1 MKKAFKPQASSAR
14 SFGGSGFGGGF
25 GASGFGVSSSPL
37 SWIGEPP
44 DLSNISDPNV
54 GVAFKNLTKKDSTTK
69 AKALEELQ
77 QYVSAPDQQIEEAV
91 LEAWVKL
98 YPRLSIDSARRVRQ
112 LAHNVLGQI
121 AVKSGKRMV
130 KHMSRIAGPWLAG
143 AQDSDR
149 AAAKAAQDA
158 LKHVFNTPEKLQ
170 NLGKAFQQPIL
181 EHCRDALLN
190 ETVQTLSDER
200 SVSPADAQATYSRV
214 VATSIAVIS
223 NLLND
228 LASEEVAKQQET
240 YEGIVGQSK
249 IWELASY
256 KEDVV
261 VRRSIHR
268 FLRTCLS
275 KQKTAVEANLSTISE
290 AYISKALPHDQ
301 TGSSYDFMLALV
313 ELTDAFPH
321 AWTTSYTSKKPPST
335 RLRGCIKR
343 GSQAGPA
350 EFWTNAWLL
359 FSKLPAEVLPQKY
372 SEAEELLNAVHDGV
386 SQKDDRFNASAAW
399 FTYFKVLDLVQNT
412 ASLSDE
418 EHETLLNKM
427 AIPAIEQYLRPSPS
441 TADWLISGAK
451 PAWNVSKA
459 AFCKRL
465 PAVLE
470 KKWPEYAALLI
481 EDIRTSLPEQS
492 KDFDK
497 SQAHVASAAERWALL
512 QSELLR
518 EEYQLSES
526 LQTVFSQTAKDVIKA
541 SLELLRSRNGKPYG
555 AAAAVD
561 ELQNHCKALLAKDQE
576 TQDIIATFVIEDL
589 PEFLSSPSQR
599 QLVSL
604 LYHFQTDSRF
614 GDAWNKTATALG
626 NSPDSD
632 EKLNAFRNLLA
643 SLRVKPAAE
652 IAAQNGDIQAFLQ
665 RQFKSSL
672 ETGEQWNF
680 VSGILKGTP
689 SVASE
694 ESVDSMLAEL
704 TASLSISEKADSALS
719 GLQEISRSNKALV
732 KEHIKKPNG
741 SQLLPSLLL
750 LEESANES
758 LAAKASSISKS
769 IVTEAD
775 KAGSQ
780 TILFDVVHQSLR
792 DVSLSSLPMPQVLD
806 MAANLIKDS
815 DLEQKKQ
822 EVAKQALPNLDSWK
836 SAIAPFIATA
846 PSIALAITSILGGAT
861 YMVDPETKS
870 DPSKILRDADG
881 LSQALRYAMYTSR
894 VFSNSVLL
902 QALES
907 ETQTELFQLFYITHI
922 LLTESISLTAEG
934 GLASPNP
941 ETEVEVIEFV
951 NEANKFIGD
960 CFQQY
965 EDASS
970 SHAFVGTTLDNFFEK
985 SKGTTT
991 SAFCHAQA
999 LSHALGDL
1007 ESIHGGGHA
1016 KVQEYEDKTLQ
1027 LYKAKDVVPFT
1038 ACASGLKEAL
1048 SDSKKLDRQTNELV
1062 ADLTGLDA
1070 AQSSEKA
1077 ITQLVMLNALFPES
1091 KQADSIVAKQR
1102 LIFLMKHV
1110 LPWLDNDDI
1119 VTPIKAETC
1128 KTLLFVLPGVS
1139 DIYGEHWSQIL
1150 AFLAHTWELG
1160 FVRDEIADESRMALI
1175 YTTLQLSSILRSL
1188 KSGEEPNDD
1197 LVDAWKESSEV
1208 LYMGLMNL
1216 VRQGQGQ
1223 SDEHH
1228 EPLKAVFQ
1236 SLGSEVAK
1244 WSTGEVEDEAELY
1257 PLLYT
1262 PSKALQK
1269 TAFDILHRV
1278 IPAAQEQVSFDA
1290 ALEKKTARL
1299 PEELLSLLLAPP
1311 TLDSLADASFRT
1323 GIPHELQAYL
1333 YSWQLVF
1340 DHFANASYQVK
1351 SDYVEALREG
1361 EYLGH
1366 LLELTWEL
1374 LGHVRGRPVDV
1385 SKYDIRKFD
1394 YLDQTGDLEGLSAD
1408 KRMHWLLAHLY
1419 YQSLMHVP
1427 SLTKSQFLAIKSRQ
1441 TGLAVESWTAKYIAP
1456 LLVSASL
1463 DSVAQWADT
1472 VKNDPDYEGWTVKV
1486 SPRSREVHFSYL
1498 VDEQTMAIVLRL
1510 SETYPLASAR
1520 IEGLNRVAADERKW
1534 QSWLRNAQGV
1544 IQFSNGNLI
1553 DGLTTW
1559 KRNVTGA
1566 LKGQSE
1572 CAICY
1577 SIISGDKQ
1585 LPTPKGVLS
1594 IPPTLGYHPHGLKD
1608 DEYEAI
1614 FTSDRPVI
1622 FKFHSYPC

>member
-1 MKKAFKPQASSAR
+1 MKKAFRPQASSAR

-25 GASGFGVSSSPL
+25 GSTGFGVSSSPL
-37 SWIGEPP
+37 SWIGEAP

-170 NLGKAFQQPIL
+170 SLGKAFQQPIL

-228 LASEEVAKQQET
+228 LAPEEVAKQQET

-275 KQKTAVEANLSTISE
+275 KQKSAVEANLSTISE

-321 AWTTSYTSKKPPST
+321 AWTTSYTSKKPAST

-359 FSKLPAEVLPQKY
+359 FSKLPTEVLPQKY

-386 SQKDDRFNASAAW
+386 NQKDDRFNASSAW

-412 ASLSDE
+412 ASLSGE
-418 EHETLLNKM
+418 EHESLLNKM

-441 TADWLISGAK
+441 TAEWLISGAK

-465 PAVLE
+465 PSVLE
-470 KKWPEYAALLI
+470 KKWPEYAALLV

-518 EEYQLSES
+518 EEYQLPES
-526 LQTVFSQTAKDVIKA
+526 MQAVFSQTTRDIIKA

-561 ELQNHCKALLAKDQE
+561 ELQNHCKTLLAKDQE
-576 TQDIIATFVIEDL
+576 TQDIIATFVVEDL
-589 PEFLSSPSQR
+589 PEYLSSPSQR

-614 GDAWNKTATALG
+614 GDAWNKTAAALG
-626 NSPDSD
+626 NSPDSE
-632 EKLNAFRNLLA
+632 EKSNAFRNLLA
-643 SLRVKPAAE
+643 SPRVKPAAE
-652 IAAQNGDIQAFLQ
+652 IAAQNADIQAFLQ

-672 ETGEQWNF
+672 ETGEQWSF

-689 SVASE
+689 RVASTE
-694 ESVDSMLAEL
+694 TVDSMLADL
-704 TASLSISEKADSALS
+704 TASLSISDKANSALD

-741 SQLLPSLLL
+741 SQLLPNLLL

-780 TILFDVVHQSLR
+780 TILFDVVHQSLK
-792 DVSLSSLPMPQVLD
+792 DVSPSSLPMPQVLD

-815 DLEQKKQ
+815 DLDQKKQ
-822 EVAKQALPNLDSWK
+822 EVAKQALPDLKSWK
-836 SAIAPFIATA
+836 SAIAPFIAVA
-846 PSIALAITSILGGAT
+846 PSIALAITSVLGGAT

-870 DPSKILRDADG
+870 NSTKISRDADG

-894 VFSNSVLL
+894 VFSNNVLL
-902 QALES
+902 QALEA
-907 ETQTELFQLFYITHI
+907 EAQTELFQLFYITHI

-934 GLASPNP
+934 GLASPNL
-941 ETEVEVIEFV
+941 ETEAEVVEFV

-965 EDASS
+965 EDATSS
-970 SHAFVGTTLDNFFEK
+970 YTFVGTTLDNFFEE
-985 SKGTTT
+985 SKGTST
-991 SAFCHAQA
+991 SAFYHAQA

-1070 AQSSEKA
+1070 GQSPEKA

-1102 LIFLMKHV
+1102 LIFLMKHII
-1110 LPWLDNDDI
+1110 PWLENDDI

-1160 FVRDEIADESRMALI
+1160 FVRNEVADESRMALI
-1175 YTTLQLSSILRSL
+1175 YTTLQLSSTLRSL
-1188 KSGEEPNDD
+1188 KSGDEPNDD

-1228 EPLKAVFQ
+1228 EPLKALFQ

-1290 ALEKKTARL
+1290 ALEKKTAKL

-1340 DHFANASYQVK
+1340 DHFANSSYQVK

-1394 YLDQTGDLEGLSAD
+1394 YLDQQGDLEGLSAD

-1463 DSVAQWADT
+1463 DSVAQWSDS
-1472 VKNDPDYEGWTVKV
+1472 VKNDPDYEGWSVKV

-1498 VDEQTMAIVLRL
+1498 VDEQTMSIVIRL
-1510 SETYPLASAR
+1510 PETYPLASAR
-1520 IEGLNRVAADERKW
+1520 VEGLNRVAADERKW

-1577 SIISGDKQ
+1577 IA
-1585 LPTPKGVLS
+1585 
-1594 IPPTLGYHPHGLKD
+1594 
-1608 DEYEAI
+1608 E
-1614 FTSDRPVI
+1614 
-1622 FKFHSYPC
+1622 

>member
-14 SFGGSGFGGGF
+14 SFGGTGFGGGF
-25 GASGFGVSSSPL
+25 GSTGFGVSSSPL

-77 QYVSAPDQQIEEAV
+77 QYVSAPDQQIEDAV
-91 LEAWVKL
+91 LEAWVRL

-200 SVSPADAQATYSRV
+200 SVSSADAQATYSRV

-240 YEGIVGQSK
+240 YEGIVGQTK

-313 ELTDAFPH
+313 QLTNTFPH
-321 AWTTSYTSKKPPST
+321 AWTTSYTSKKPAST

-359 FSKLPAEVLPQKY
+359 FSQLPAEVLPQKY

-470 KKWPEYAALLI
+470 KKWPEYATLLI

-492 KDFDK
+492 KDFEK

-518 EEYQLSES
+518 EEYQLPES
-526 LQTVFSQTAKDVIKA
+526 LQAVFSNTAKDVVKA
-541 SLELLRSRNGKPYG
+541 SIELLKTRNGKPYG

-561 ELQNHCKALLAKDQE
+561 ELQNHCKALLARDQE
-576 TQDIIATFVIEDL
+576 TQDIIATFVVDDL
-589 PEFLSSPSQR
+589 PELLSSPSQR
-599 QLVSL
+599 QLVSF

-626 NSPDSD
+626 NSPDSE

-643 SLRVKPAAE
+643 SPRVKPAAE

-672 ETGEQWNF
+672 ETGEQWSF

-689 SVASE
+689 RVASTE
-694 ESVDSMLAEL
+694 TVDGMLADL

-741 SQLLPSLLL
+741 SQLLPNLLL

-792 DVSLSSLPMPQVLD
+792 DVSSSSLSMPQVLD

-815 DLEQKKQ
+815 DLDQKKQ
-822 EVAKQALPNLDSWK
+822 EVANQALPDLESWK
-836 SAIAPFIATA
+836 SAVAPFIATA
-846 PSIALAITSILGGAT
+846 PSIALAITSVLGGAT

-894 VFSNSVLL
+894 VFSNSALL

-907 ETQTELFQLFYITHI
+907 ETQTELFRLFYITHI
-922 LLTESISLTAEG
+922 LLTESISFTAEG

-941 ETEVEVIEFV
+941 ETEAEVVEFV
-951 NEANKFIGD
+951 NEANKLIGD

-970 SHAFVGTTLDNFFEK
+970 SYAFVGTTLDNFFEK
-985 SKGTTT
+985 SKGIST
-991 SAFCHAQA
+991 SAFYHAQA

-1070 AQSSEKA
+1070 AQSPEKA
-1077 ITQLVMLNALFPES
+1077 ITQLVMFNALFPES

-1102 LIFLMKHV
+1102 LIFLMKHI

-1160 FVRDEIADESRMALI
+1160 FVRDEVADESRMALI
-1175 YTTLQLSSILRSL
+1175 YTTLQLSPILRSL

-1197 LVDAWKESSEV
+1197 LVDAWKESSE
-1208 LYMGLMNL
+1208 
-1216 VRQGQGQ
+1216 
-1223 SDEHH
+1223 
-1228 EPLKAVFQ
+1228 

-1290 ALEKKTARL
+1290 ALEKKTAKL

-1394 YLDQTGDLEGLSAD
+1394 YFDQTGDLEGLSAD

-1463 DSVAQWADT
+1463 DSVAQWADS

-1510 SETYPLASAR
+1510 PETYPLASAR

-1585 LPTPKGVLS
+1585 LPSKRCTPKVS
-1594 IPPTLGYHPHGLKD
+1594 CPVHSPMLGYHPHGLKD
-1608 DEYEAI
+1608 DDYEAI
-1614 FTSDRPVI
+1614 FTSDRPIV
-1622 FKFHSYPC
+1622 FNFHS

>member
-1 MKKAFKPQASSAR
+1 
-14 SFGGSGFGGGF
+14 
-25 GASGFGVSSSPL
+25 
-37 SWIGEPP
+37 
-44 DLSNISDPNV
+44 
-54 GVAFKNLTKKDSTTK
+54 
-69 AKALEELQ
+69 
-77 QYVSAPDQQIEEAV
+77 
-91 LEAWVKL
+91 
-98 YPRLSIDSARRVRQ
+98 
-112 LAHNVLGQI
+112 
-121 AVKSGKRMV
+121 MV
-130 KHMSRIAGPWLAG
+130 KHLPRIAGPWLAG

-149 AAAKAAQDA
+149 AASRAAQDS
-158 LKHVFNTPEKLQ
+158 LKLVFNTPEKLQ

-214 VATSIAVIS
+214 VATSIAVIM

-228 LASEEVAKQQET
+228 LAPEEVTKQQET
-240 YEGIVGQSK
+240 YEGIVGQNK

-261 VRRSIHR
+261 VRRAIHR
-268 FLRTCLS
+268 FLRTCLT

-313 ELTDAFPH
+313 ELTDTFPQ
-321 AWTTSYTSKKPPST
+321 AWTTSYTSKKPAGT

-359 FSKLPAEVLPQKY
+359 FSKLPTEVLPQKF

-386 SQKDDRFNASAAW
+386 GQKDDRFNASAAW
-399 FTYFKVLDLVQNT
+399 FTYFKILDLVQNS

-427 AIPAIEQYLRPSPS
+427 AVPAIEQYLRPSPS
-441 TADWLISGAK
+441 TSDWLISGAK

-492 KDFDK
+492 KDFEK
-497 SQAHVASAAERWALL
+497 SQAHIASAAERWALL

-518 EEYQLSES
+518 EEYQLPET
-526 LQTVFSQTAKDVIKA
+526 LRTVFSQSAKDIINA
-541 SLELLRSRNGKPYG
+541 SLETLKSRNGKPYG

-561 ELQNHCKALLAKDQE
+561 ELQNHCQALLAKDQE
-576 TQDIIATFVIEDL
+576 TQDLIATFVVEDL
-589 PEFLSSPSQR
+589 PELVSSPSQR

-604 LYHFQTDSRF
+604 LYHFQADSRF
-614 GDAWNKTATALG
+614 GEAWNKTANALG
-626 NSPDSD
+626 NTPDSE
-632 EKLNAFRNLLA
+632 EKLNAFRNLL
-643 SLRVKPAAE
+643 SSPRVMPAAE
-652 IAAQNGDIQAFLQ
+652 LAAQNGNIQAFLQ

-672 ETGEQWNF
+672 ETGEQWSF

-689 SVASE
+689 SVASTE
-694 ESVDSMLAEL
+694 TVDGMLADL
-704 TASLSISEKADSALS
+704 TASLSVSDKANSALD
-719 GLQEISRSNKALV
+719 GLQEISRSNKNLV
-732 KEHIKKPNG
+732 KEHVKKSSG
-741 SQLLPSLLL
+741 SQLLPNLLL
-750 LEESANES
+750 LEESTNES

-792 DVSLSSLPMPQVLD
+792 HVSSSSLPMPQVLD
-806 MAANLIKDS
+806 MAANLIQTS

-822 EVAKQALPNLDSWK
+822 EVSRQALPDLESWK
-836 SAIAPFIATA
+836 AAIAPFIGTA
-846 PSIALAITSILGGAT
+846 PSIALAITSVLGGAT
-861 YMVDPETKS
+861 YLVDPETKS
-870 DPSKILRDADG
+870 DSSKILRDADG
-881 LSQALRYAMYTSR
+881 LSQALRFAMYTSR
-894 VFSNSVLL
+894 VFSNNALL
-902 QALES
+902 QALEL
-907 ETQTELFQLFYITHI
+907 ETQTELFQLFYLTHI
-922 LLTESISLTAEG
+922 ILTESLSLTAQG

-941 ETEVEVIEFV
+941 ETEAEVVEFV

-965 EDASS
+965 EDVSS
-970 SHAFVGTTLDNFFEK
+970 SSYAFVGTALDNFFES
-985 SKGTTT
+985 SKGSST
-991 SAFCHAQA
+991 SAFYHAQA

-1027 LYKAKDVVPFT
+1027 LYKAKDVIPFA

-1070 AQSSEKA
+1070 TKSPEKA
-1077 ITQLVMLNALFPES
+1077 IKQLVMLNALFPES

-1102 LIFLMKHV
+1102 LIFLMKHI
-1110 LPWLDNDDI
+1110 LPWLENDEV

-1150 AFLAHTWELG
+1150 AFLTHTWDLG
-1160 FVRDEIADESRMALI
+1160 FVRDEIADESRMALV
-1175 YTTLQLSSILRSL
+1175 YATLQLSSILRSL
-1188 KSGEEPNDD
+1188 KSNEEPNDD

-1228 EPLKAVFQ
+1228 EPLKALFQ

-1290 ALEKKTARL
+1290 ALEKKAAKL

-1340 DHFANASYQVK
+1340 DHFANSSYQVK

-1361 EYLGH
+1361 EYLSH

-1385 SKYDIRKFD
+1385 SKYDIRRFD
-1394 YLDQTGDLEGLSAD
+1394 YLDQQGDLEGLSAD

-1427 SLTKSQFLAIKSRQ
+1427 SLTKTQFLAIKSRQ

-1456 LLVSASL
+1456 LLISTSL
-1463 DSVAQWADT
+1463 DSVSSWADL
-1472 VKNDPDYEGWTVKV
+1472 VKTDPEYEGWSAKV
-1486 SPRSREVHFSYL
+1486 SPRSREVQFSYL
-1498 VDEQTMAIVLRL
+1498 VDEQTMSIVIRL
-1510 SETYPLASAR
+1510 PETYPLASAR
-1520 IEGLNRVAADERKW
+1520 VEGLNRVAADERKW
-1534 QSWLRNAQGV
+1534 QSWLRNCQGV

-1577 SIISGDKQ
+1577 SIISGDRQ
-1585 LPTPKGVLS
+1585 LPTKKCSTCKNL
-1594 IPPTLGYHPHGLKD
+1594 
-1608 DEYEAI
+1608 
-1614 FTSDRPVI
+1614 
-1622 FKFHSYPC
+1622 FHSSCLFKWFKTSNASTCPLCRNPFNYG

>member
-1 MKKAFKPQASSAR
+1 
-14 SFGGSGFGGGF
+14 
-25 GASGFGVSSSPL
+25 
-37 SWIGEPP
+37 
-44 DLSNISDPNV
+44 
-54 GVAFKNLTKKDSTTK
+54 
-69 AKALEELQ
+69 
-77 QYVSAPDQQIEEAV
+77 
-91 LEAWVKL
+91 
-98 YPRLSIDSARRVRQ
+98 
-112 LAHNVLGQI
+112 
-121 AVKSGKRMV
+121 MV

-149 AAAKAAQDA
+149 AASRAAQDS
-158 LKHVFNTPEKLQ
+158 LKLVFNSPEKLQ

-214 VATSIAVIS
+214 VATSIAVIM

-228 LASEEVAKQQET
+228 LAPEEVAKQQET
-240 YEGIVGQSK
+240 YEGIVGQNK

-268 FLRTCLS
+268 FLRTCLT
-275 KQKTAVEANLSTISE
+275 KQKAAVEANLSTISE

-313 ELTDAFPH
+313 ELTDTYPQ
-321 AWTTSYTSKKPPST
+321 AWTTSYTSKKPAGT

-359 FSKLPAEVLPQKY
+359 FSKLPTEVLPQKF

-386 SQKDDRFNASAAW
+386 GQKDDRFNASAAW
-399 FTYFKVLDLVQNT
+399 FTYFKILDLVQNS

-441 TADWLISGAK
+441 TSDWLISGAK

-492 KDFDK
+492 KDFEK
-497 SQAHVASAAERWALL
+497 SQAHIASAAERWALL

-518 EEYQLSES
+518 EEYQLPES
-526 LQTVFSQTAKDVIKA
+526 LQAVFSQTAKDIIKA
-541 SLELLRSRNGKPYG
+541 SLESLRSRNGKPYG

-561 ELQNHCKALLAKDQE
+561 ELQNNCKSLLAKDQE
-576 TQDIIATFVIEDL
+576 TQDIIATFVVEDL
-589 PEFLSSPSQR
+589 PELVSSPSQR

-604 LYHFQTDSRF
+604 LYHFQADSRF
-614 GDAWNKTATALG
+614 GEAWNKTANSLG
-626 NSPDSD
+626 NSPDSE

-643 SLRVKPAAE
+643 SPRVKPAAE
-652 IAAQNGDIQAFLQ
+652 LAAQNGDIQAFLQ

-672 ETGEQWNF
+672 ETGEQWSF
-680 VSGILKGTP
+680 VSSILKGTP
-689 SVASE
+689 SVASTE
-694 ESVDSMLAEL
+694 TVDSMLADL
-704 TASLSISEKADSALS
+704 TASLSVSDKANSALD
-719 GLQEISRSNKALV
+719 GLQEISRSNKTLV
-732 KEHIKKPNG
+732 KEHVKKSSG
-741 SQLLPSLLL
+741 SQLLPNLLL
-750 LEESANES
+750 LEESADEA

-792 DVSLSSLPMPQVLD
+792 DVSSSSLPMPQVLD
-806 MAANLIKDS
+806 MAANLIQGS

-822 EVAKQALPNLDSWK
+822 EVSKQALPDLESWK
-836 SAIAPFIATA
+836 AAIAPFIGTA

-861 YMVDPETKS
+861 YLVDPETKS
-870 DPSKILRDADG
+870 DSSKILRDGDG
-881 LSQALRYAMYTSR
+881 LSQALRFAMYTSR
-894 VFSNSVLL
+894 VFSNSALL
-902 QALES
+902 QALEP

-922 LLTESISLTAEG
+922 LLTESISLTAQG

-941 ETEVEVIEFV
+941 ETEAEVVEFV

-965 EDASS
+965 EDVSS
-970 SHAFVGTTLDNFFEK
+970 SHAFIGTALDNFFEN
-985 SKGTTT
+985 SKGSST
-991 SAFCHAQA
+991 SAFYHAQA

-1027 LYKAKDVVPFT
+1027 LYKAKDVIPFT
-1038 ACASGLKEAL
+1038 ACASGLKESL
-1048 SDSKKLDRQTNELV
+1048 SDSKKLNRQTNELV

-1070 AQSSEKA
+1070 TQSPEKA
-1077 ITQLVMLNALFPES
+1077 ITQLVMLNALFPDS

-1102 LIFLMKHV
+1102 LIFLMKHI
-1110 LPWLDNDDI
+1110 LPWLENDEV

-1150 AFLAHTWELG
+1150 AFLTHTWDLG
-1160 FVRDEIADESRMALI
+1160 FVRDETADESRMALI
-1175 YTTLQLSSILRSL
+1175 YNTLQLSSTLRSL
-1188 KSGEEPNDD
+1188 KANEEPNDD

-1228 EPLKAVFQ
+1228 EPLKALFQ

-1244 WSTGEVEDEAELY
+1244 WSTAEVEDEAELY

-1290 ALEKKTARL
+1290 ALEKKAAKL

-1311 TLDSLADASFRT
+1311 TLDSLAEASFRT

-1340 DHFANASYQVK
+1340 DHFANSSYQVK

-1374 LGHVRGRPVDV
+1374 LGHIRGRPVDV
-1385 SKYDIRKFD
+1385 SKYDIRRFD
-1394 YLDQTGDLEGLSAD
+1394 YLDQQGDLEGLSAD

-1419 YQSLMHVP
+1419 YQSLTHVP
-1427 SLTKSQFLAIKSRQ
+1427 SLTKTQFLAIKSRQ

-1456 LLVSASL
+1456 LLISASL
-1463 DSVAQWADT
+1463 DSVAQWTEST
-1472 VKNDPDYEGWTVKV
+1472 VKTDPEYEGWSAKV
-1486 SPRSREVHFSYL
+1486 SPRSREVQFSYL
-1498 VDEQTMAIVLRL
+1498 VDEQTMAILIRL
-1510 SETYPLASAR
+1510 PETYPLASAR
-1520 IEGLNRVAADERKW
+1520 VEGLNRVAADERKW
-1534 QSWLRNAQGV
+1534 QSWLRNCQGV

-1577 SIISGDKQ
+1577 SIISGDRQ
-1585 LPTPKGVLS
+1585 LPTKKCGTCKNL
-1594 IPPTLGYHPHGLKD
+1594 
-1608 DEYEAI
+1608 
-1614 FTSDRPVI
+1614 
-1622 FKFHSYPC
+1622 FHSSCLFKWFKTSNASTCPLCRNAFNYG

>member
-14 SFGGSGFGGGF
+14 SFGGTGFGGGF
-25 GASGFGVSSSPL
+25 GSTGFGVSSSPL

-112 LAHNVLGQI
+112 LAHNVLGHI

-228 LASEEVAKQQET
+228 LATEEVAKQQET

-261 VRRSIHR
+261 P
-268 FLRTCLS
+268 LRLTCRPS
-275 KQKTAVEANLSTISE
+275 AK
-290 AYISKALPHDQ
+290 
-301 TGSSYDFMLALV
+301 
-313 ELTDAFPH
+313 LT
-321 AWTTSYTSKKPPST
+321 SQRPSLTT
-335 RLRGCIKR
+335 RLARLMISC
-343 GSQAGPA
+343 
-350 EFWTNAWLL
+350 WLL
-359 FSKLPAEVLPQKY
+359 WSLQMLSLMPGLQAIHQRSQPAQDY
-372 SEAEELLNAVHDGV
+372 EAVSSAALRLDLLSFGPTLGLHDGV

-399 FTYFKVLDLVQNT
+399 FTYFKILDLVQST

-427 AIPAIEQYLRPSPS
+427 SIPAIEQYLRPSPS
-441 TADWLISGAK
+441 TSDWLISGAK

-465 PAVLE
+465 PTVLE
-470 KKWPEYAALLI
+470 KKWPEYATLLI

-492 KDFDK
+492 KDFEK

-518 EEYQLSES
+518 EEYQLPES
-526 LQTVFSQTAKDVIKA
+526 LQAVFSQTAKDIVKA

-576 TQDIIATFVIEDL
+576 TQNIIATFVVEDL
-589 PEFLSSPSQR
+589 PELLSSPSQR

-604 LYHFQTDSRF
+604 LYHFQTNSRF
-614 GDAWNKTATALG
+614 SDAWNQTATALG
-626 NSPDSD
+626 NTPDSE

-643 SLRVKPAAE
+643 SPRVKPAAE

-672 ETGEQWNF
+672 ETGEQWSF

-689 SVASE
+689 SVASAE
-694 ESVDSMLAEL
+694 TVDNMLADL
-704 TASLSISEKADSALS
+704 TASLSISEKAESALD

-741 SQLLPSLLL
+741 SQLLPNLLL
-750 LEESANES
+750 LEESANET

-780 TILFDVVHQSLR
+780 TILFDVIHQSLR
-792 DVSLSSLPMPQVLD
+792 DVSSSSLPMPQVLD

-815 DLEQKKQ
+815 DLDQKKQ
-822 EVAKQALPNLDSWK
+822 EVAKQALPDLDSWK
-836 SAIAPFIATA
+836 SAVTPFIATA
-846 PSIALAITSILGGAT
+846 PSIALAITSVLGGAT
-861 YMVDPETKS
+861 YLVDPETKS

-907 ETQTELFQLFYITHI
+907 EAQQELFRLFYITHI

-941 ETEVEVIEFV
+941 ETEAEVVDFV

-970 SHAFVGTTLDNFFEK
+970 SYAFVGTTLDNFFEQ
-985 SKGTTT
+985 SKGTST
-991 SAFCHAQA
+991 SAFYHAQA
-999 LSHALGDL
+999 LSHAIGDL

-1070 AQSSEKA
+1070 AQSPEKA
-1077 ITQLVMLNALFPES
+1077 ITKLVMLNALFPES

-1139 DIYGEHWSQIL
+1139 DIYGDHWSQIL
-1150 AFLAHTWELG
+1150 AFLAHSWELG
-1160 FVRDEIADESRMALI
+1160 FVRDEVADESRMALI
-1175 YTTLQLSSILRSL
+1175 YTTLQLCSTLRSL

-1197 LVDAWKESSEV
+1197 LVDAWKESSEI

-1228 EPLKAVFQ
+1228 EPLKALFQ
-1236 SLGSEVAK
+1236 LLGSEVAK

-1290 ALEKKTARL
+1290 ALEKKTAKL

-1394 YLDQTGDLEGLSAD
+1394 YLDQTGDLEGLSPD

-1463 DSVAQWADT
+1463 DSVAQWADS

-1510 SETYPLASAR
+1510 PETYPLASAR

-1585 LPTPKGVLS
+1585 LPSKSGSRRMVSEDAFGETLWCGRRWEQGTLYIAMFVALLRSLVSLLRQRDNIRKGKQ
-1594 IPPTLGYHPHGLKD
+1594 YRKK
-1608 DEYEAI
+1608 
-1614 FTSDRPVI
+1614 R
-1622 FKFHSYPC
+1622 KKQK

>member
-25 GASGFGVSSSPL
+25 GGTGFGVSSSPL
-37 SWIGEPP
+37 SWIGEAP

-77 QYVSAPDQQIEEAV
+77 AYVSAPEQQIEEAV
-91 LEAWVKL
+91 LEAWVH
-98 YPRLSIDSARRVRQ
+98 SARRVRQ

-121 AVKSGKRMV
+121 AAKSGKRMV

-149 AAAKAAQDA
+149 AAARAAQDA
-158 LKHVFNTPEKLQ
+158 LKQVFNTPEKLQ

-200 SVSPADAQATYSRV
+200 SVSSADAQATYSRV

-228 LASEEVAKQQET
+228 LASEEVAKQQEA
-240 YEGIVGQSK
+240 YESIIAQNK

-268 FLRTCLS
+268 FLRTCLT
-275 KQKTAVEANLSTISE
+275 KQRTAIEANLSTISE

-313 ELTDAFPH
+313 ELTDALPQ
-321 AWTTSYTSKKPPST
+321 AWTTSYTSKKPAST

-343 GSQAGPA
+343 
-350 EFWTNAWLL
+350 
-359 FSKLPAEVLPQKY
+359 EVLPQKY
-372 SEAEELLNAVHDGV
+372 SEAEELLIAVHDGV
-386 SQKDDRFNASAAW
+386 GQKDDRFNASAAW
-399 FTYFKVLDLVQNT
+399 FAYFKILDLVQDS

-418 EHETLLNKM
+418 EHETLLSKM

-465 PAVLE
+465 P
-470 KKWPEYAALLI
+470 
-481 EDIRTSLPEQS
+481 SQS
-492 KDFDK
+492 KDFEK

-518 EEYQLSES
+518 EEYQVPES
-526 LQTVFSQTAKDVIKA
+526 LQSVFSQSTKDIVKA

-561 ELQNHCKALLAKDQE
+561 ELQNHCKTLLAKDQE
-576 TQDIIATFVIEDL
+576 TQDTIATFVIEDL
-589 PEFLSSPSQR
+589 PEMLSSPSQR

-604 LYHFQTDSRF
+604 LYHFQNDSRF
-614 GDAWNKTATALG
+614 GEAWNKAANALG

-632 EKLNAFRNLLA
+632 EKLDAFRNLLA
-643 SLRVKPAAE
+643 SPRVKPAAE
-652 IAAQNGDIQAFLQ
+652 LAAKNSDIQAFLQ
-665 RQFKSSL
+665 RSFKSSL
-672 ETGEQWNF
+672 DTGAQWSF

-689 SVASE
+689 SVASTE
-694 ESVDSMLAEL
+694 TIDGMLADL
-704 TASLSISEKADSALS
+704 TTSLSVSEKAGSALD
-719 GLQEISRSNKALV
+719 GLQEITRSNKTLV
-732 KEHIKKPNG
+732 KEHIRKPNG
-741 SQLLPSLLL
+741 SQLLPNLLL
-750 LEESANES
+750 LEESADEL
-758 LAAKASSISKS
+758 LAAKASTISKG
-769 IVTEAD
+769 IVTDAD
-775 KAGSQ
+775 RSGSQ

-792 DVSLSSLPMPQVLD
+792 DVSPSSLPMPQ
-806 MAANLIKDS
+806 
-815 DLEQKKQ
+815 
-822 EVAKQALPNLDSWK
+822 EVAQQALPDLESWN
-836 SAIAPFIATA
+836 SSIAPFIRTP
-846 PSIALAITSILGGAT
+846 PSIALAITSVLGGAT
-861 YMVDPETKS
+861 YLVDPENKS
-870 DPSKILRDADG
+870 GSSPILRDGDG
-881 LSQALRYAMYTSR
+881 LSQALRFAMYTSR
-894 VFSNSVLL
+894 VFSNNALL
-902 QALES
+902 QALEPK
-907 ETQTELFQLFYITHI
+907 TQAELFQLFYITHI
-922 LLTESISLTAEG
+922 LLTESISLTAQG

-941 ETEVEVIEFV
+941 ETEAEVVEFV
-951 NEANKFIGD
+951 NEANKLVGD

-965 EDASS
+965 EDASETS
-970 SHAFVGTTLDNFFEK
+970 SYVFVGTALDNFFEH
-985 SKGTTT
+985 SKGSST
-991 SAFCHAQA
+991 SAFYYAQA

-1007 ESIHGGGHA
+1007 ESIHGGGHP
-1016 KVQEYEDKTLQ
+1016 KVQEYEDKSLQ

-1070 AQSSEKA
+1070 TQNPEKA
-1077 ITQLVMLNALFPES
+1077 ITQLVMLNALFPDS
-1091 KQADSIVAKQR
+1091 KRADSVIAKQR
-1102 LIFLMKHV
+1102 LIFFMKHV
-1110 LPWLDNDDI
+1110 LPWLDDDDV

-1128 KTLLFVLPGVS
+1128 KALLFVLPGVS

-1150 AFLAHTWELG
+1150 AFLTHTWDLG
-1160 FVRDEIADESRMALI
+1160 FVRDEVADESRMALVC
-1175 YTTLQLSSILRSL
+1175 TTLQLFSTLRDL
-1188 KSGEEPNDD
+1188 KSSEEPNDD
-1197 LVDAWKESSEV
+1197 LVDAWKESSE
-1208 LYMGLMNL
+1208 LAYMGLMNL
-1216 VRQGQGQ
+1216 VRQGRAQ

-1228 EPLKAVFQ
+1228 EPLKTLFQ
-1236 SLGSEVAK
+1236 ALGSEVGK

-1262 PSKALQK
+1262 PSKALQR
-1269 TAFDILHRV
+1269 TAFSILHRV

-1290 ALEKKTARL
+1290 ALEKKAAKL

-1333 YSWQLVF
+1333 YSWQLIF
-1340 DHFANASYQVK
+1340 DHFANSSYQVK

-1361 EYLGH
+1361 EYLGN
-1366 LLELTWEL
+1366 LLDLTWEL
-1374 LGHVRGRPVDV
+1374 LGHVRGRPIDV
-1385 SKYDIRKFD
+1385 SKYDIRRYD
-1394 YLDQTGDLEGLSAD
+1394 YLDQQGDLEGLSAD

-1419 YQSLMHVP
+1419 YQALMHVP
-1427 SLTKSQFLAIKSRQ
+1427 SLTKAEYLTIKSRQ
-1441 TGLAVESWTAKYIAP
+1441 TGLAVETWTAKYIAP
-1456 LLVSASL
+1456 LIVSASL
-1463 DSVAQWADT
+1463 DSVSQWADD
-1472 VKNDPDYEGWTVKV
+1472 VKTDPEYEGWSVKV
-1486 SPRSREVHFSYL
+1486 SPRSREVQFSYL
-1498 VDEQTMAIVLRL
+1498 VDEQTMSIVIRL
-1510 SETYPLASAR
+1510 PETYPLASAR
-1520 IEGLNRVAADERKW
+1520 VEGLNRVAADERKW
-1534 QSWLRNAQGV
+1534 QSWLRNCQGV

-1559 KRNVTGA
+1559 RRNVTGA

-1577 SIISGDKQ
+1577 SIISGDRQ
-1585 LPTPKGVLS
+1585 LPSKRCSTCKNL
-1594 IPPTLGYHPHGLKD
+1594 
-1608 DEYEAI
+1608 
-1614 FTSDRPVI
+1614 
-1622 FKFHSYPC
+1622 FHSSCLFKWFKTSNASTCPLCRNPFNYG

>member
-1 MKKAFKPQASSAR
+1 MKKAFRPQASSAR
-14 SFGGSGFGGGF
+14 STGGSAFGGGF
-25 GASGFGVSSSPL
+25 GATGFGVSSSPL

-77 QYVSAPDQQIEEAV
+77 QYVSAPDQQIEEPV
-91 LEAWVKL
+91 LEAW
-98 YPRLSIDSARRVRQ
+98 

-121 AVKSGKRMV
+121 TLKSGKRMV

-149 AAAKAAQDA
+149 AAARAAQDA
-158 LKHVFNTPEKLQ
+158 LKLVFNTPEKLQ

-228 LASEEVAKQQET
+228 LPSEEVAKQQET
-240 YEGIVGQSK
+240 YEAIVGQNK

-275 KQKTAVEANLSTISE
+275 KQRTAVETNLSTISE

-313 ELTDAFPH
+313 ELTDTFPQ
-321 AWTTSYTSKKPPST
+321 AWTTSYTSKKPAGT

-350 EFWTNAWLL
+350 EFWINAWLL
-359 FSKLPAEVLPQKY
+359 FSKLPTEILPQKY

-386 SQKDDRFNASAAW
+386 GQKDDRFNASAAW
-399 FTYFKVLDLVQNT
+399 FTYFKILDLVQNT

-427 AIPAIEQYLRPSPS
+427 AIPAIEQYLRPAPG

-465 PAVLE
+465 PSVLE
-470 KKWPEYAALLI
+470 KKWPEYAALLV

-492 KDFDK
+492 KDFEK

-518 EEYQLSES
+518 EEYQLPES
-526 LQTVFSQTAKDVIKA
+526 LQAVFSQSAKDIIKA
-541 SLELLRSRNGKPYG
+541 SLESLRSRNGKPYG

-561 ELQNHCKALLAKDQE
+561 ELQNHCKTLLAKDQE
-576 TQDIIATFVIEDL
+576 TQDIIAAFVVEDL
-589 PEFLSSPSQR
+589 PELLSSPSQR
-599 QLVSL
+599 QSVSL
-604 LYHFQTDSRF
+604 LYHFQADSRF
-614 GDAWNKTATALG
+614 AEAWNKAANALG
-626 NSPDSD
+626 NSPDSE

-643 SLRVKPAAE
+643 SPRVKPAAE
-652 IAAQNGDIQAFLQ
+652 LAAQNGDIQAFLQ

-672 ETGEQWNF
+672 ETGEQWSF

-689 SVASE
+689 SVASTE
-694 ESVDSMLAEL
+694 TVGNMLADL
-704 TASLSISEKADSALS
+704 TASLSISDKAGSALD
-719 GLQEISRSNKALV
+719 GLQEISRSNKTLV

-741 SQLLPSLLL
+741 SQLLPNLLL
-750 LEESANES
+750 LEESSDES

-792 DVSLSSLPMPQVLD
+792 DVSSGSLPMPQVLD
-806 MAANLIKDS
+806 MADNLIKDS

-822 EVAKQALPNLDSWK
+822 EVAKQALPDLQSWK
-836 SAIAPFIATA
+836 TAIAPFIGTA
-846 PSIALAITSILGGAT
+846 PSIAFAITNVLGGAT
-861 YMVDPETKS
+861 YLVDPKS
-870 DPSKILRDADG
+870 ESDSPRILRDADG
-881 LSQALRYAMYTSR
+881 LSQALRFAMYTSR
-894 VFSNSVLL
+894 VFTNSTLL
-902 QALES
+902 QALEP

-922 LLTESISLTAEG
+922 LLTESISLTAQG

-941 ETEVEVIEFV
+941 ETEAEVVEFV
-951 NEANKFIGD
+951 NEANKLVGD

-970 SHAFVGTTLDNFFEK
+970 SCAFVGTTLDNFFEK
-985 SKGTTT
+985 SKGSST
-991 SAFCHAQA
+991 SAYYHAQA

-1016 KVQEYEDKTLQ
+1016 KVQEYEDKALQ

-1038 ACASGLKEAL
+1038 ACASGLREAL

-1070 AQSSEKA
+1070 TQSPEKA

-1102 LIFLMKHV
+1102 LIFLMKHI
-1110 LPWLDNDDI
+1110 LPWLENDEV

-1128 KTLLFVLPGVS
+1128 KTLLLVLPGVS

-1150 AFLAHTWELG
+1150 AFLTHTWELG
-1160 FVRDEIADESRMALI
+1160 FVRNEVADESRMTLV
-1175 YTTLQLSSILRSL
+1175 YTTLQLSSTLRTL
-1188 KSGEEPNDD
+1188 KASEEPNDD

-1228 EPLKAVFQ
+1228 EPLKALFQ

-1290 ALEKKTARL
+1290 ALEKKAAKL

-1340 DHFANASYQVK
+1340 DHFANSSYQVK

-1385 SKYDIRKFD
+1385 SKYDIRRFD
-1394 YLDQTGDLEGLSAD
+1394 YLDQQGDLEGLSAD

-1427 SLTKSQFLAIKSRQ
+1427 SLTKTQFLAIKSRQ

-1456 LLVSASL
+1456 MIVSASL
-1463 DSVAQWADT
+1463 DSVSQWADV
-1472 VKNDPDYEGWTVKV
+1472 VKNDPEYEGWSTKV

-1498 VDEQTMAIVLRL
+1498 VDEQTMSIVIRL
-1510 SETYPLASAR
+1510 PETYPLASAR
-1520 IEGLNRVAADERKW
+1520 VEGLNRVAADERKW
-1534 QSWLRNAQGV
+1534 QSWLRNCQGV

-1577 SIISGDKQ
+1577 SIISGDRQ
-1585 LPTPKGVLS
+1585 LPSKRCSTCKNL
-1594 IPPTLGYHPHGLKD
+1594 
-1608 DEYEAI
+1608 
-1614 FTSDRPVI
+1614 
-1622 FKFHSYPC
+1622 FHSSCLFKWFKTSNASTCPLCRNPFNYG

>member
-14 SFGGSGFGGGF
+14 SFGGTGFGGGF
-25 GASGFGVSSSPL
+25 GSTGFGVSSSPL

-77 QYVSAPDQQIEEAV
+77 QYVSAPDQQIEDAV

-200 SVSPADAQATYSRV
+200 SVSPADTQATYSRV

-228 LASEEVAKQQET
+228 LASEEVAKQQGT

-313 ELTDAFPH
+313 ELTNAFPH
-321 AWTTSYTSKKPPST
+321 AWTTSYTSKKPAST

-399 FTYFKVLDLVQNT
+399 FTYFKVFDLVQNT

-427 AIPAIEQYLRPSPS
+427 AVPAIEQYLRPSPN

-518 EEYQLSES
+518 EEYQLPES
-526 LQTVFSQTAKDVIKA
+526 VQAVFSKTAKDIIKA

-576 TQDIIATFVIEDL
+576 TQDIIATFVIQDL

-614 GDAWNKTATALG
+614 DNAWNKAATALG
-626 NSPDSD
+626 NSPDSE

-643 SLRVKPAAE
+643 SPRVKPAAE

-672 ETGEQWNF
+672 ETGEQWSF
-680 VSGILKGTP
+680 VSGILKGAP
-689 SVASE
+689 SVASTE
-694 ESVDSMLAEL
+694 TVDSMLADL
-704 TASLSISEKADSALS
+704 TASLSISEKAESALS

-732 KEHIKKPNG
+732 KEHIKKPSG
-741 SQLLPSLLL
+741 SQLLPNLLL

-758 LAAKASSISKS
+758 LAVKASSISKS

-792 DVSLSSLPMPQVLD
+792 DVSSSSLPMPQVLD

-815 DLEQKKQ
+815 DLDQKKQ
-822 EVAKQALPNLDSWK
+822 EVAKQALPDLDSWK
-836 SAIAPFIATA
+836 SAIAPIVATA

-861 YMVDPETKS
+861 YMVDPETQS
-870 DPSKILRDADG
+870 DSSKILRDADG

-907 ETQTELFQLFYITHI
+907 EKQTELFQLFYITHI
-922 LLTESISLTAEG
+922 LLTESISSTAEG

-941 ETEVEVIEFV
+941 ETEAEVVEFV

-970 SHAFVGTTLDNFFEK
+970 SYAYVGITLDNFFEK
-985 SKGTTT
+985 SKGTSA
-991 SAFCHAQA
+991 SAFYHAQA

-1027 LYKAKDVVPFT
+1027 LFKAKDVVPFT

-1070 AQSSEKA
+1070 AQSPEKA

-1102 LIFLMKHV
+1102 LIFLMKHI
-1110 LPWLDNDDI
+1110 LPWLDNDEI

-1160 FVRDEIADESRMALI
+1160 FVREEVADESRMALI

-1188 KSGEEPNDD
+1188 KSDEEPNDD

-1236 SLGSEVAK
+1236 LLGSEVAK

-1269 TAFDILHRV
+1269 TAFAVLHRV
-1278 IPAAQEQVSFDA
+1278 IPAAQEQVSFDV
-1290 ALEKKTARL
+1290 ALEKKTAKL

-1361 EYLGH
+1361 EYLSH

-1394 YLDQTGDLEGLSAD
+1394 YFDQTGDLEGLSAD

-1427 SLTKSQFLAIKSRQ
+1427 SLTKTQFLAIKSRQ

-1510 SETYPLASAR
+1510 PETYPLASAR

-1585 LPTPKGVLS
+1585 LPIRLDISQSTQG
-1594 IPPTLGYHPHGLKD
+1594 IHPHGLKD
-1608 DEYEAI
+1608 DEYAAI
-1614 FTSDRPVI
+1614 FTDDKPII
-1622 FKFHSYPC
+1622 FNFHSYPY

>member
-25 GASGFGVSSSPL
+25 GATGFGVSSSPL
-37 SWIGEPP
+37 SWIGEAP

-77 QYVSAPDQQIEEAV
+77 AYVSAPEQQIEEAV

-121 AVKSGKRMV
+121 AAKSGKRMV

-149 AAAKAAQDA
+149 AAARAAQDA
-158 LKHVFNTPEKLQ
+158 LKQVFNTPEKLQ

-200 SVSPADAQATYSRV
+200 SVSSADAQATYSRV

-228 LASEEVAKQQET
+228 LASEDVAKQQET
-240 YEGIVGQSK
+240 YESIIAQNK

-268 FLRTCLS
+268 FLRTCLT
-275 KQKTAVEANLSTISE
+275 KQRTAIEANLSTISE

-313 ELTDAFPH
+313 ELTDALPQ
-321 AWTTSYTSKKPPST
+321 AWTTSYTSKKPAST

-359 FSKLPAEVLPQKY
+359 FSKLPTEVLPQKY
-372 SEAEELLNAVHDGV
+372 SEAEELLNAVHDGLG
-386 SQKDDRFNASAAW
+386 QKDDRFNASAAW
-399 FTYFKVLDLVQNT
+399 FAYFKILDLVQDS

-418 EHETLLNKM
+418 EHETLLSKM

-465 PAVLE
+465 PFVLE
-470 KKWPEYAALLI
+470 KKWPEYATLLV

-492 KDFDK
+492 KDFEK

-518 EEYQLSES
+518 EEYQVPES
-526 LQTVFSQTAKDVIKA
+526 LQSVFSQSIRDIVKA

-555 AAAAVD
+555 AAATVD
-561 ELQNHCKALLAKDQE
+561 ELQNHCKTLLAKDQE

-589 PEFLSSPSQR
+589 PDMLSSPSQR

-604 LYHFQTDSRF
+604 LYHFQNDSRF
-614 GDAWNKTATALG
+614 GEAWNKAANALG

-632 EKLNAFRNLLA
+632 EKLDAFRNLLA
-643 SLRVKPAAE
+643 SPRVKPAAE
-652 IAAQNGDIQAFLQ
+652 LAAKNSDIQAFLQ
-665 RQFKSSL
+665 RSFKSSL
-672 ETGEQWNF
+672 DTGAQWSF
-680 VSGILKGTP
+680 ISDILKGTP
-689 SVASE
+689 SVASPE
-694 ESVDSMLAEL
+694 TIDGMLADL
-704 TASLSISEKADSALS
+704 TTSLSVSEKAGSALD
-719 GLQEISRSNKALV
+719 GLQEITRSNKTLV
-732 KEHIKKPNG
+732 KEHIRKPNG
-741 SQLLPSLLL
+741 SQLLPNLLL
-750 LEESANES
+750 LEESADEL
-758 LAAKASSISKS
+758 LAAKASTISKG
-769 IVTEAD
+769 IVTDAD
-775 KAGSQ
+775 RSGSQ

-792 DVSLSSLPMPQVLD
+792 DVSPSSLPMPQVLD
-806 MAANLIKDS
+806 MAANLIKES
-815 DLEQKKQ
+815 DLERKKQ
-822 EVAKQALPNLDSWK
+822 EVAQQALPDLESWN
-836 SAIAPFIATA
+836 SSIAPFIRTP
-846 PSIALAITSILGGAT
+846 PSIALAITSVLGGAT
-861 YMVDPETKS
+861 YLVDPENKS
-870 DPSKILRDADG
+870 GSSPILRDGDG
-881 LSQALRYAMYTSR
+881 LSQALRFAMYTSR
-894 VFSNSVLL
+894 MFSNNALL
-902 QALES
+902 QALEPK
-907 ETQTELFQLFYITHI
+907 TQAELFQLFYITHI
-922 LLTESISLTAEG
+922 LLTESISLTAQG

-941 ETEVEVIEFV
+941 ETEAEVVEFV
-951 NEANKFIGD
+951 NEANKLVGD

-965 EDASS
+965 EDASETS
-970 SHAFVGTTLDNFFEK
+970 SYVFVGTALDNFFEH
-985 SKGTTT
+985 SKGSST
-991 SAFCHAQA
+991 SAFYHAQA

-1007 ESIHGGGHA
+1007 ESIHGGGHP

-1070 AQSSEKA
+1070 TQNPEKA
-1077 ITQLVMLNALFPES
+1077 ITQLVMLNALFPDS
-1091 KQADSIVAKQR
+1091 KRADSVVAKQR
-1102 LIFLMKHV
+1102 LIFFMKHV
-1110 LPWLDNDDI
+1110 LPWLDDDDV

-1128 KTLLFVLPGVS
+1128 KALLFVLPGVS
-1139 DIYGEHWSQIL
+1139 DIYGEHWSQTL
-1150 AFLAHTWELG
+1150 AFLTHTWDLG
-1160 FVRDEIADESRMALI
+1160 FVRDEVADESRMALVC
-1175 YTTLQLSSILRSL
+1175 TTLQLFSILRDL
-1188 KSGEEPNDD
+1188 KSSEEPNDD

-1208 LYMGLMNL
+1208 AYMGLMNL
-1216 VRQGQGQ
+1216 VRQGRGQ

-1228 EPLKAVFQ
+1228 EPLKTLFQ
-1236 SLGSEVAK
+1236 ALGSEVGK

-1262 PSKALQK
+1262 PSKALQR
-1269 TAFDILHRV
+1269 TAFSILHRV

-1290 ALEKKTARL
+1290 ALEKKAAKL

-1333 YSWQLVF
+1333 YSWQLIF
-1340 DHFANASYQVK
+1340 DHFANSSYQVK

-1361 EYLGH
+1361 EYLGN
-1366 LLELTWEL
+1366 LLDLTWEL
-1374 LGHVRGRPVDV
+1374 LGHVRGRPIDV
-1385 SKYDIRKFD
+1385 SKYDIRRYD
-1394 YLDQTGDLEGLSAD
+1394 YLDQQGDLEGLSAD

-1419 YQSLMHVP
+1419 YQALMHVP
-1427 SLTKSQFLAIKSRQ
+1427 SLTKAEYLTIKSRQ
-1441 TGLAVESWTAKYIAP
+1441 TGLAVETWTAKYIAP
-1456 LLVSASL
+1456 LIVSASL
-1463 DSVAQWADT
+1463 DSVSQWADD
-1472 VKNDPDYEGWTVKV
+1472 VKTDPEYEGWSVKV
-1486 SPRSREVHFSYL
+1486 SPRSREVQFSYL
-1498 VDEQTMAIVLRL
+1498 VDEQTMSIVIRL
-1510 SETYPLASAR
+1510 PETYPLASAR
-1520 IEGLNRVAADERKW
+1520 VEGLNRVAADERKW
-1534 QSWLRNAQGV
+1534 QSWLRNCQGV

-1559 KRNVTGA
+1559 RRNVTGA

-1577 SIISGDKQ
+1577 SIISGDRQ
-1585 LPTPKGVLS
+1585 LPSKRCSTCKNL
-1594 IPPTLGYHPHGLKD
+1594 
-1608 DEYEAI
+1608 
-1614 FTSDRPVI
+1614 
-1622 FKFHSYPC
+1622 FHSSCLFKWFKTSNASTCPLCRNPFNYG

>member
-1 MKKAFKPQASSAR
+1 MKKAFRPQASSAR
-14 SFGGSGFGGGF
+14 STGGSGFGGGF
-25 GASGFGVSSSPL
+25 GAAGFGVSSSPL

-69 AKALEELQ
+69 AKALEELL
-77 QYVSAPDQQIEEAV
+77 QYVSAPDQQIEEPV

-121 AVKSGKRMV
+121 ALKSGKRMV

-149 AAAKAAQDA
+149 AAARAAQDA
-158 LKHVFNTPEKLQ
+158 LKLVFNTPEKLQ

-228 LASEEVAKQQET
+228 LALEEVAKQQET
-240 YEGIVGQSK
+240 YEGIVGQNK

-275 KQKTAVEANLSTISE
+275 KQKSAVEANLSTISE

-313 ELTDAFPH
+313 ELTDTFPQ
-321 AWTTSYTSKKPPST
+321 AWTTSYTSKKPAST

-359 FSKLPAEVLPQKY
+359 FSKLPAEILPQKY

-386 SQKDDRFNASAAW
+386 GQKDDRFNASAAW
-399 FTYFKVLDLVQNT
+399 FTYFKILDLVQNT

-427 AIPAIEQYLRPSPS
+427 AVPAIEQYLRPSPS
-441 TADWLISGAK
+441 TADWLVSGAK

-465 PAVLE
+465 PSVLE
-470 KKWPEYAALLI
+470 KKWPEYAALLV

-492 KDFDK
+492 KDFEK

-518 EEYQLSES
+518 EEYQLPES
-526 LQTVFSQTAKDVIKA
+526 LQAVFSQSAKDIIKA
-541 SLELLRSRNGKPYG
+541 SLESLRSRNGKPYG

-561 ELQNHCKALLAKDQE
+561 ELQNHCKTLLAKDEE
-576 TQDIIATFVIEDL
+576 TQNIIATFVVEDL
-589 PEFLSSPSQR
+589 PELLSSPSQR

-604 LYHFQTDSRF
+604 IYHFQTDRRF
-614 GDAWNKTATALG
+614 GEAWNKAANALG
-626 NSPDSD
+626 NSADSE
-632 EKLNAFRNLLA
+632 EKLDAFRNLLA
-643 SLRVKPAAE
+643 SPRVKPAAE
-652 IAAQNGDIQAFLQ
+652 LAAQNGDIQAFLQ

-672 ETGEQWNF
+672 ETGQQWSF
-680 VSGILKGTP
+680 VSGILKSTP
-689 SVASE
+689 SVASTE
-694 ESVDSMLAEL
+694 TVDSILADL
-704 TASLSISEKADSALS
+704 TASLSVSDKAGSALD
-719 GLQEISRSNKALV
+719 GLQEISRSNKTLV

-741 SQLLPSLLL
+741 SQLLPNLLL
-750 LEESANES
+750 LEESTDES

-792 DVSLSSLPMPQVLD
+792 DVSSSSLPMPQVLD

-822 EVAKQALPNLDSWK
+822 EVAKQALPDLESWK
-836 SAIAPFIATA
+836 IAIRPFVGTA
-846 PSIALAITSILGGAT
+846 PSIALAITNVLGGAT
-861 YMVDPETKS
+861 YLVDPESKPDS
-870 DPSKILRDADG
+870 SKILRDADG
-881 LSQALRYAMYTSR
+881 LSQALRFAMYTSR
-894 VFSNSVLL
+894 VFSNSTLL

-907 ETQTELFQLFYITHI
+907 EIQTELFQLFYITHI
-922 LLTESISLTAEG
+922 LLTESISLTAQG

-941 ETEVEVIEFV
+941 ETEAEVVDFV
-951 NEANKFIGD
+951 NEANKLVGD

-970 SHAFVGTTLDNFFEK
+970 SYAFVGTALDNFFES
-985 SKGTTT
+985 SKGSST
-991 SAFCHAQA
+991 SAYYHAQA

-1070 AQSSEKA
+1070 TQSPEKA
-1077 ITQLVMLNALFPES
+1077 ITKLVMLNALFPES

-1102 LIFLMKHV
+1102 LIFLMKHI
-1110 LPWLDNDDI
+1110 LPWLDNDE
-1119 VTPIKAETC
+1119 VVAPIKAETC

-1150 AFLAHTWELG
+1150 AFLTHTWDTG
-1160 FVRDEIADESRMALI
+1160 FVRDEVADESRVALV
-1175 YTTLQLSSILRSL
+1175 YTTLQLSSILRNL
-1188 KSGEEPNDD
+1188 KSNEEPNDD

-1228 EPLKAVFQ
+1228 EPLKALFQ

-1290 ALEKKTARL
+1290 ALEKKAAKL

-1340 DHFANASYQVK
+1340 DHFANSSYQVK

-1374 LGHVRGRPVDV
+1374 LGHVLGRPVDV
-1385 SKYDIRKFD
+1385 SKYDIRRFD
-1394 YLDQTGDLEGLSAD
+1394 YLDQQGDLEGLSAD

-1427 SLTKSQFLAIKSRQ
+1427 SLTKTQFLAIKSRQ

-1456 LLVSASL
+1456 LIVSASL
-1463 DSVAQWADT
+1463 DSVSEWADA
-1472 VKNDPDYEGWTVKV
+1472 VKKDPEYEGWSTKV

-1498 VDEQTMAIVLRL
+1498 VDEQTMSIVIRL
-1510 SETYPLASAR
+1510 PETYPLASAR
-1520 IEGLNRVAADERKW
+1520 VEGLNRVAADERKW
-1534 QSWLRNAQGV
+1534 QSWLRNCQGV

-1577 SIISGDKQ
+1577 SIISGDRQ
-1585 LPTPKGVLS
+1585 LPSKRCSTCKNL
-1594 IPPTLGYHPHGLKD
+1594 
-1608 DEYEAI
+1608 
-1614 FTSDRPVI
+1614 
-1622 FKFHSYPC
+1622 FHSSCLFKWFKTSNASTCPLCRNPFNYG

>member
-1 MKKAFKPQASSAR
+1 MKKAFRPQASSAR
-14 SFGGSGFGGGF
+14 STGGSGFGGGF
-25 GASGFGVSSSPL
+25 GAAGFGVSSSPL

-69 AKALEELQ
+69 AKALEELL
-77 QYVSAPDQQIEEAV
+77 QYVSAPDQQIEEPV

-121 AVKSGKRMV
+121 ALKSGKRMV

-149 AAAKAAQDA
+149 AAARAAQDA
-158 LKHVFNTPEKLQ
+158 LKLVFNTPEKLQ

-200 SVSPADAQATYSRV
+200 SVSPADALATYSRV

-228 LASEEVAKQQET
+228 LPSEEVAKQQET
-240 YEGIVGQSK
+240 YQGIVGQNK

-275 KQKTAVEANLSTISE
+275 KQKSTVEANLSTISE

-313 ELTDAFPH
+313 ELTDTFPQ
-321 AWTTSYTSKKPPST
+321 AWTTSYTSKKPAST
-335 RLRGCIKR
+335 RLRGCMKR

-359 FSKLPAEVLPQKY
+359 FSKLPTEILPQKY

-386 SQKDDRFNASAAW
+386 GQKDDRFNASAAW
-399 FTYFKVLDLVQNT
+399 FTYFKILDLVQNT

-427 AIPAIEQYLRPSPS
+427 AVPVIEQYLRPSPS
-441 TADWLISGAK
+441 TADWLVSGAK
-451 PAWNVSKA
+451 PAWNVSKV

-465 PAVLE
+465 PSVLE
-470 KKWPEYAALLI
+470 KKWPEYAALLV

-492 KDFDK
+492 KDFEK

-518 EEYQLSES
+518 EEYQLPES
-526 LQTVFSQTAKDVIKA
+526 LQAVFSQSAKDIIKA
-541 SLELLRSRNGKPYG
+541 SLESLRSRNGKPYG

-561 ELQNHCKALLAKDQE
+561 ELQNHCKTLLAKDQE
-576 TQDIIATFVIEDL
+576 TQNIIATFVVEDL
-589 PEFLSSPSQR
+589 PELLSSPSQR
-599 QLVSL
+599 QLVPL
-604 LYHFQTDSRF
+604 IYHFQTDPRF
-614 GDAWNKTATALG
+614 GEAWNKAANALG
-626 NSPDSD
+626 NSPDSE
-632 EKLNAFRNLLA
+632 EKLDAFRNLLL
-643 SLRVKPAAE
+643 SPRVKPAAE
-652 IAAQNGDIQAFLQ
+652 LAAQNGDIQAFLQ

-672 ETGEQWNF
+672 ETGQQWSF
-680 VSGILKGTP
+680 VSGILKSTP
-689 SVASE
+689 SVASTE
-694 ESVDSMLAEL
+694 TVDSMLADL
-704 TASLSISEKADSALS
+704 TASLSVSDKAGSALD
-719 GLQEISRSNKALV
+719 GLQEISRSNKTLV

-741 SQLLPSLLL
+741 SQLLPNLLL
-750 LEESANES
+750 LEDSTDES

-775 KAGSQ
+775 KTGSQ
-780 TILFDVVHQSLR
+780 TILFEVVHQSLR
-792 DVSLSSLPMPQVLD
+792 DVSSNSLPMPQVLE

-815 DLEQKKQ
+815 DLEKKKQ
-822 EVAKQALPNLDSWK
+822 EVAKQALPDLESWK
-836 SAIAPFIATA
+836 AAIRPFVGTA
-846 PSIALAITSILGGAT
+846 PSIALAITNVLGGAT
-861 YMVDPETKS
+861 YLVDPESKPDS
-870 DPSKILRDADG
+870 SKIPRDADG
-881 LSQALRYAMYTSR
+881 LSQALRFAMYTSR
-894 VFSNSVLL
+894 VFSNSTLL

-907 ETQTELFQLFYITHI
+907 GIQTELFQLFYITHI
-922 LLTESISLTAEG
+922 LLTESISLTAQG

-941 ETEVEVIEFV
+941 ETEAEVVDFV
-951 NEANKFIGD
+951 NEANKLVGD

-970 SHAFVGTTLDNFFEK
+970 SYAFVGTALDNFFEN
-985 SKGTTT
+985 SKGSST
-991 SAFCHAQA
+991 SAYYHAQA

-1016 KVQEYEDKTLQ
+1016 KVQEYEDKALQ

-1070 AQSSEKA
+1070 TQSPEKA
-1077 ITQLVMLNALFPES
+1077 ITKLVMLNALFPES

-1102 LIFLMKHV
+1102 LIFLMKHI
-1110 LPWLDNDDI
+1110 LPWLDNDE
-1119 VTPIKAETC
+1119 VVAPIKAETC

-1150 AFLAHTWELG
+1150 AFLTHTWNTG
-1160 FVRDEIADESRMALI
+1160 FVRDEVADDSRMALV
-1175 YTTLQLSSILRSL
+1175 YTTLQLASTLSNL
-1188 KSGEEPNDD
+1188 KSSEEPNDD

-1223 SDEHH
+1223 SDEQH
-1228 EPLKAVFQ
+1228 EPLKALFQ
-1236 SLGSEVAK
+1236 SLGGEVAK

-1290 ALEKKTARL
+1290 ALEKKAAKL

-1323 GIPHELQAYL
+1323 DIPHELQAYL

-1340 DHFANASYQVK
+1340 DHFANSSYQVK

-1385 SKYDIRKFD
+1385 SKYDIRRFD
-1394 YLDQTGDLEGLSAD
+1394 YLDQQGDLEGLSAD

-1427 SLTKSQFLAIKSRQ
+1427 SLTKTQFLAIKSRQ

-1456 LLVSASL
+1456 LIVSASL
-1463 DSVAQWADT
+1463 DSVSEWADA
-1472 VKNDPDYEGWTVKV
+1472 VKKDPEYEGWSTKV

-1498 VDEQTMAIVLRL
+1498 VDEQTMSIVIRL
-1510 SETYPLASAR
+1510 PETYPLASAR
-1520 IEGLNRVAADERKW
+1520 VEGLNRVAADERKW
-1534 QSWLRNAQGV
+1534 QSWLRNCQGV

-1577 SIISGDKQ
+1577 SIISGDRQ
-1585 LPTPKGVLS
+1585 LPSKRCSTCKNL
-1594 IPPTLGYHPHGLKD
+1594 
-1608 DEYEAI
+1608 
-1614 FTSDRPVI
+1614 
-1622 FKFHSYPC
+1622 FHSSCLFKWFKTSNASTCPLCRNPFNYG

>member
-1 MKKAFKPQASSAR
+1 MVR
-14 SFGGSGFGGGF
+14 
-25 GASGFGVSSSPL
+25 L
-37 SWIGEPP
+37 
-44 DLSNISDPNV
+44 
-54 GVAFKNLTKKDSTTK
+54 LTGQHADHYG
-69 AKALEELQ
+69 Q
-77 QYVSAPDQQIEEAV
+77 
-91 LEAWVKL
+91 VKL

-112 LAHNVLGQI
+112 LAHNVLGHI
-121 AVKSGKRMV
+121 ATKSGKRMA

-158 LKHVFNTPEKLQ
+158 LKLVFNTPEKLQ

-228 LASEEVAKQQET
+228 LAPEELAKQQET

-268 FLRTCLS
+268 FLRTCLT
-275 KQKTAVEANLSTISE
+275 KQKAAVETNLSTISE

-313 ELTDAFPH
+313 ELTDTFPQ
-321 AWTTSYTSKKPPST
+321 AWTTSYTSKKPAST

-350 EFWTNAWLL
+350 EFWTSTWLL
-359 FSKLPAEVLPQKY
+359 FSKLPTEILPQKY
-372 SEAEELLNAVHDGV
+372 AEAEELLNAVHDGV

-399 FTYFKVLDLVQNT
+399 FTYFKILDLVQNS

-427 AIPAIEQYLRPSPS
+427 AVPAIEQYLRPSS
-441 TADWLISGAK
+441 SASDWSMSGAK

-470 KKWPEYAALLI
+470 KKWLEYAALLI

-492 KDFDK
+492 KDFKK
-497 SQAHVASAAERWALL
+497 SQAHIASAAERWALL

-518 EEYQLSES
+518 EEYQLPES
-526 LQTVFSQTAKDVIKA
+526 LQAVFSQSAKDIVKA
-541 SLELLRSRNGKPYG
+541 SLETLRSRNGKPYG

-561 ELQNHCKALLAKDQE
+561 ELQNHCKALLAKDQD
-576 TQDIIATFVIEDL
+576 TQDIIATFVADDL
-589 PEFLSSPSQR
+589 PELVSSSSQR

-614 GDAWNKTATALG
+614 GKAWNKTANAIG

-632 EKLNAFRNLLA
+632 EKLNAFRDLLA
-643 SLRVKPAAE
+643 SPRVKPAAE
-652 IAAQNGDIQAFLQ
+652 LAAQNGDIQAFLQ

-672 ETGEQWNF
+672 ETGQQWSF
-680 VSGILKGTP
+680 VSGILKSAP
-689 SVASE
+689 SVASTE
-694 ESVDSMLAEL
+694 TVDGMLADL
-704 TASLSISEKADSALS
+704 TTSLSVSDKAGSALD
-719 GLQEISRSNKALV
+719 GLQEISRSNKTLV
-732 KEHIKKPNG
+732 KEHIKKPSG
-741 SQLLPSLLL
+741 SQLLPNLLL
-750 LEESANES
+750 LEESSDES

-792 DVSLSSLPMPQVLD
+792 NVSSSSLPMPQVLD
-806 MAANLIKDS
+806 MAANLIQDS

-822 EVAKQALPNLDSWK
+822 ELSQQALPDLESWK
-836 SAIAPFIATA
+836 AAIAPFIGTA
-846 PSIALAITSILGGAT
+846 PSIALAITSVLGGAT
-861 YMVDPETKS
+861 YLVDPESKS
-870 DPSKILRDADG
+870 DSSEALRDADG
-881 LSQALRYAMYTSR
+881 LSQALRFAMYTAR
-894 VFSNSVLL
+894 VFSNRTLL
-902 QALES
+902 QALGP
-907 ETQTELFQLFYITHI
+907 ETQTELFQLFYITHV
-922 LLTESISLTAEG
+922 LLNESNSLTAQG

-941 ETEVEVIEFV
+941 ETEAEVVEFV
-951 NEANKFIGD
+951 NEANKLIGD

-970 SHAFVGTTLDNFFEK
+970 YAFVGTAIDNFFEN
-985 SKGTTT
+985 SKGTST
-991 SAFCHAQA
+991 SAFYHAQA

-1007 ESIHGGGHA
+1007 ESIHGGGHV

-1027 LYKAKDVVPFT
+1027 LYKAKDVVPFA

-1070 AQSSEKA
+1070 TQSPEKA
-1077 ITQLVMLNALFPES
+1077 ITKLVMLNALFPES

-1102 LIFLMKHV
+1102 LIFLMKHI
-1110 LPWLDNDDI
+1110 LPWLDNDEV

-1150 AFLAHTWELG
+1150 AFLTHTWDLG
-1160 FVRDEIADESRMALI
+1160 FVRDEVADESRMALV

-1188 KSGEEPNDD
+1188 KSSEEPNDD

-1228 EPLKAVFQ
+1228 EPLKALFQ

-1290 ALEKKTARL
+1290 ALEKKAAKL

-1340 DHFANASYQVK
+1340 DHFANSSYQVK

-1385 SKYDIRKFD
+1385 SKYDVRRFD
-1394 YLDQTGDLEGLSAD
+1394 YLDQQGDLEGLSAD

-1427 SLTKSQFLAIKSRQ
+1427 SLTKPHFLALKSRQ

-1456 LLVSASL
+1456 LIVSASL
-1463 DSVAQWADT
+1463 DSVSQWADAT
-1472 VKNDPDYEGWTVKV
+1472 KTDPDYEGWSAKV
-1486 SPRSREVHFSYL
+1486 SPRSREVQFSYV
-1498 VDEQTMAIVLRL
+1498 VDEQTMSIVIRL
-1510 SETYPLASAR
+1510 PETYPLASAR
-1520 IEGLNRVAADERKW
+1520 VEGLNRVAADERKW
-1534 QSWLRNAQGV
+1534 QSWLRNCQGV

-1566 LKGQSE
+1566 LRGQSE

-1577 SIISGDKQ
+1577 SIISGDRQ
-1585 LPTPKGVLS
+1585 LPSKRCSTCKNL
-1594 IPPTLGYHPHGLKD
+1594 
-1608 DEYEAI
+1608 
-1614 FTSDRPVI
+1614 
-1622 FKFHSYPC
+1622 FHSSCLFKWFKTSNASTCPLCRNAFNYG

>member
-1 MKKAFKPQASSAR
+1 
-14 SFGGSGFGGGF
+14 
-25 GASGFGVSSSPL
+25 
-37 SWIGEPP
+37 
-44 DLSNISDPNV
+44 
-54 GVAFKNLTKKDSTTK
+54 
-69 AKALEELQ
+69 
-77 QYVSAPDQQIEEAV
+77 
-91 LEAWVKL
+91 
-98 YPRLSIDSARRVRQ
+98 
-112 LAHNVLGQI
+112 
-121 AVKSGKRMV
+121 MV

-158 LKHVFNTPEKLQ
+158 LKHVFNTPEKLR

-228 LASEEVAKQQET
+228 LAPEEVAKQQET

-321 AWTTSYTSKKPPST
+321 AWTTSYTSKKPAST

-386 SQKDDRFNASAAW
+386 GQKDDRFNASAAW

-427 AIPAIEQYLRPSPS
+427 AVPAIEQYLRPSPS

-465 PAVLE
+465 PSILE

-481 EDIRTSLPEQS
+481 EDIRISLPEQS

-518 EEYQLSES
+518 EEYELPES
-526 LQTVFSQTAKDVIKA
+526 LQTIFSQTAKDIIKA

-599 QLVSL
+599 QLISL

-614 GDAWNKTATALG
+614 GDAWNKTAAALG
-626 NSPDSD
+626 NSADSE

-643 SLRVKPAAE
+643 SPRVKPAAG

-672 ETGEQWNF
+672 ETGEQWGF

-694 ESVDSMLAEL
+694 ETVDSMLVDLA
-704 TASLSISEKADSALS
+704 ASLSISDKTDSALS

-741 SQLLPSLLL
+741 SQLLPNLLL

-769 IVTEAD
+769 LVTEAD

-780 TILFDVVHQSLR
+780 IILFDVVHQSLR
-792 DVSLSSLPMPQVLD
+792 DVSSSSLPMPQVLD

-815 DLEQKKQ
+815 DLDQKKQ
-822 EVAKQALPNLDSWK
+822 EVAKQALPDLESWR
-836 SAIAPFIATA
+836 SAIAPFTATA
-846 PSIALAITSILGGAT
+846 PSIALAITSVLGGAT
-861 YMVDPETKS
+861 YLVDPETR
-870 DPSKILRDADG
+870 DDASKILRDTDG

-902 QALES
+902 QALEL
-907 ETQTELFQLFYITHI
+907 EVRTELFQLFYITHI
-922 LLTESISLTAEG
+922 LLTESISLTAER

-941 ETEVEVIEFV
+941 ETEAEVVEFV

-970 SHAFVGTTLDNFFEK
+970 SYAFIGTTLDNFFES
-985 SKGTTT
+985 SKGSST
-991 SAFCHAQA
+991 SAFYHAQA

-1048 SDSKKLDRQTNELV
+1048 SDSKKLNRQTNELV

-1070 AQSSEKA
+1070 AQSPEKA

-1091 KQADSIVAKQR
+1091 KQADNIVAKQR
-1102 LIFLMKHV
+1102 LIFLMKHI
-1110 LPWLDNDDI
+1110 LPWLDNDEI

-1128 KTLLFVLPGVS
+1128 KALLFVLPGVS

-1160 FVRDEIADESRMALI
+1160 FVRNEVADESRMALI

-1228 EPLKAVFQ
+1228 EPLKALFQ
-1236 SLGSEVAK
+1236 SLGIEVAK

-1290 ALEKKTARL
+1290 ALEKKTAKL

-1311 TLDSLADASFRT
+1311 TLNSLADASFRT

-1340 DHFANASYQVK
+1340 DHFANSSYQVK
-1351 SDYVEALREG
+1351 SDYVDALREG

-1394 YLDQTGDLEGLSAD
+1394 YLDQQGDLEGLSAD

-1472 VKNDPDYEGWTVKV
+1472 VKNDPEYEGWSVKV

-1498 VDEQTMAIVLRL
+1498 VDEQTMSIVIRL
-1510 SETYPLASAR
+1510 PETYPLASAR
-1520 IEGLNRVAADERKW
+1520 VEGLNRVAADERKW

-1577 SIISGDKQ
+1577 SIISGDRQ
-1585 LPTPKGVLS
+1585 LPSKRCSTCKNL
-1594 IPPTLGYHPHGLKD
+1594 
-1608 DEYEAI
+1608 
-1614 FTSDRPVI
+1614 
-1622 FKFHSYPC
+1622 FHSSCLFKWFKTSNASTCPLCRNPFNYG

>member
-1 MKKAFKPQASSAR
+1 MKKAFRPQASSAR
-14 SFGGSGFGGGF
+14 SVGGSGFGGGF
-25 GASGFGVSSSPL
+25 GGTGFGVSSSPL

-69 AKALEELQ
+69 TKALEELQ
-77 QYVSAPDQQIEEAV
+77 QYVSVPDQQIEEPV

-112 LAHNVLGQI
+112 LAHNVLGHI
-121 AVKSGKRMV
+121 ATKSGKRMA

-149 AAAKAAQDA
+149 AAARAAQDA
-158 LKHVFNTPEKLQ
+158 LKLVFNTPEKLQ
-170 NLGKAFQQPIL
+170 SLGKAFQQPIL

-228 LASEEVAKQQET
+228 LAPEEIVKQQET

-261 VRRSIHR
+261 VRRSTHR
-268 FLRTCLS
+268 FLRTCLT
-275 KQKTAVEANLSTISE
+275 KQKTAVEANLSTIGE

-313 ELTDAFPH
+313 ELTDAFPQ
-321 AWTTSYTSKKPPST
+321 AWTTSYTSKKPAGT

-359 FSKLPAEVLPQKY
+359 FSKLPTEVLPQKY

-386 SQKDDRFNASAAW
+386 GQKDDRFNASAAW
-399 FTYFKVLDLVQNT
+399 FTYFKILDLVQNS

-427 AIPAIEQYLRPSPS
+427 AVPAIEQYLRPSSS
-441 TADWLISGAK
+441 TSDWLISGAK

-465 PAVLE
+465 PTVLE
-470 KKWPEYAALLI
+470 KKWPEYATLLI
-481 EDIRTSLPEQS
+481 EDIRTSLPEQA
-492 KDFDK
+492 KDFEK
-497 SQAHVASAAERWALL
+497 SQAHIASATGRWASL

-518 EEYQLSES
+518 EEYQLPES
-526 LQTVFSQTAKDVIKA
+526 LQAVFSQSAKDIIKA
-541 SLELLRSRNGKPYG
+541 SLETLRSRNGKPYG

-576 TQDIIATFVIEDL
+576 TQDIIATFVVEDL
-589 PEFLSSPSQR
+589 PELVSSPSQR
-599 QLVSL
+599 QFVSL

-614 GDAWNKTATALG
+614 GEAWNKTANAIG

-632 EKLNAFRNLLA
+632 EKLNAFQDLLA
-643 SLRVKPAAE
+643 SPRVKPAAE
-652 IAAQNGDIQAFLQ
+652 LAAQNGDIQAFLQ

-672 ETGEQWNF
+672 ETGQQWSF

-689 SVASE
+689 SVASTE
-694 ESVDSMLAEL
+694 TVDSMLADL
-704 TASLSISEKADSALS
+704 TASLSVSDKAGSALD
-719 GLQEISRSNKALV
+719 GLQEISRSNKTLV
-732 KEHIKKPNG
+732 KEHIKKPSG
-741 SQLLPSLLL
+741 SQLLPNLLL
-750 LEESANES
+750 LEESADET

-792 DVSLSSLPMPQVLD
+792 DVSSSSLPMPQVLD
-806 MAANLIKDS
+806 MATNLIQES

-822 EVAKQALPNLDSWK
+822 EVSKQALPDLESWRA
-836 SAIAPFIATA
+836 AIAPFTGTA
-846 PSIALAITSILGGAT
+846 PSIALAITSVLGGAT
-861 YMVDPETKS
+861 YLVDPETNS
-870 DPSKILRDADG
+870 DSSKVLRDADG
-881 LSQALRYAMYTSR
+881 LSQALRFAMYTSR
-894 VFSNSVLL
+894 VFSNRALL
-902 QALES
+902 QALEP

-922 LLTESISLTAEG
+922 LLTESISLTAQG

-941 ETEVEVIEFV
+941 ETEAEVVEFV
-951 NEANKFIGD
+951 NEANKLIGD

-970 SHAFVGTTLDNFFEK
+970 SYAFVGTVLDNFFDN
-985 SKGTTT
+985 SKGSST
-991 SAFCHAQA
+991 SAFYHAQA

-1007 ESIHGGGHA
+1007 ESIHGGSHA
-1016 KVQEYEDKTLQ
+1016 KVQEYEDKALQ
-1027 LYKAKDVVPFT
+1027 LYKAKDVMPFT
-1038 ACASGLKEAL
+1038 ACTSGLKESL
-1048 SDSKKLDRQTNELV
+1048 SESKKLDRQTNELV

-1070 AQSSEKA
+1070 VQSPEKV
-1077 ITQLVMLNALFPES
+1077 ITKLVMLNALFPDS

-1102 LIFLMKHV
+1102 LIFLMKHI
-1110 LPWLDNDDI
+1110 LPWLENDEV

-1150 AFLAHTWELG
+1150 AFLTHTWDLG
-1160 FVRDEIADESRMALI
+1160 FVRDETADENRMALV
-1175 YTTLQLSSILRSL
+1175 YTTLQLSSILRRL
-1188 KSGEEPNDD
+1188 KSSEEPNDD

-1228 EPLKAVFQ
+1228 EPLKALFQ

-1244 WSTGEVEDEAELY
+1244 WSTGEIEDEAELY

-1290 ALEKKTARL
+1290 ALEKKAAKL

-1311 TLDSLADASFRT
+1311 TLDSLADASFRI

-1340 DHFANASYQVK
+1340 DHFANSSYQVK

-1385 SKYDIRKFD
+1385 SKYDVRRFD
-1394 YLDQTGDLEGLSAD
+1394 YLDQQGDLEGLSAD

-1427 SLTKSQFLAIKSRQ
+1427 SLTKTQFLAIKSRQ

-1456 LLVSASL
+1456 LIVSASL
-1463 DSVAQWADT
+1463 DSVSQWADA
-1472 VKNDPDYEGWTVKV
+1472 VKTDPEYEGWSAKV
-1486 SPRSREVHFSYL
+1486 SPRSREVQFSYL
-1498 VDEQTMAIVLRL
+1498 VDEQTMSIVIRL
-1510 SETYPLASAR
+1510 PETYPLASAR
-1520 IEGLNRVAADERKW
+1520 VEGLNRVAADERKW
-1534 QSWLRNAQGV
+1534 QSWLRNCQGV

-1577 SIISGDKQ
+1577 SIISGDRQ
-1585 LPTPKGVLS
+1585 LPSKRCSTCKNL
-1594 IPPTLGYHPHGLKD
+1594 
-1608 DEYEAI
+1608 
-1614 FTSDRPVI
+1614 
-1622 FKFHSYPC
+1622 FHSSCLFKWFKTSNASTCPLCRNPFNYG